1 MKNHKRN
8 KDFTLPGEVAEIC
21 GFKPDEALGF
31 RVEKGLLVAAPAS
44 MTAMQTARVIDALTC
59 LAAEFLGKLKD
70 ACGPLRGLPG
80 RVPL

>member
-21 GFKPDEALGF
+21 GFKPDETLGF

-44 MTAMQTARVIDALTC
+44 T
-59 LAAEFLGKLKD
+59 LGT
-70 ACGPLRGLPG
+70 P
-80 RVPL
+80 